1 MIDDL
6 LVISDSTKLHVVY
19 YYCDYADSRTL
30 EAKHLLEAIMKQLIM
45 QCLVPTEI
53 ERQLRRSVIDE
64 ARVPGE
70 ALLRRSILSAIEA
83 CPGLYV
89 IIDGLDECEK
99 EARRDAIA
107 LIEALLAHNKAV
119 VKTFVSCREDEHIL
133 RSLDVHPCIQLS
145 ETMMATDIDA
155 FITGTVGS
163 RVKSGELRINRPALE
178 AEIVA
183 ELVTKAHGM

>member
-1 MIDDL
+1 M
-6 LVISDSTKLHVVY
+6 VY

-30 EAKHLLEAIMKQLIM
+30 QAKHLFEAIMKQLIM

-53 ERQLRRSVIDE
+53 ERQLRQSVIDE
-64 ARVPGE
+64 ARVPGD
-70 ALLRRSILSAIEA
+70 ALLQRSILSAIEA

-107 LIEALLAHNKAV
+107 LIEALLAHKRAA
-119 VKTFVSCREDEHIL
+119 VKTFVSCREDEHLL

-145 ETMMATDIDA
+145 EKLMENDINA
-155 FITGTVGS
+155 FITGTVRS
-163 RVKSGELRINRPALE
+163 KVEAGELRINKPALE
-178 AEIVA
+178 HKIVA